1 MCQWWIGEHGVNTVA
16 RVGAALPPREV
27 LGQNI
32 LIVVAG
38 VSEGPAL
45 VDVPQRPDARH
56 FGFEPIVGA
65 DVATH
70 VGPQA
75 HAIQAQIVGV
85 GHATGSYQQ
94 VATAND
100 ATVCKLNTGAAL
112 SFPRC
117 DSRNRHA
124 DVDVDALGLQHL
136 GDGSRYVGVFPSRQA
151 RPRLDDGDLAAEAA
165 KDLRHL
171 KADVPTSD
179 DHQLAGQLAQ
189 RQQSLAVK
197 VRVFRQT
204 RNWRHGRAR
213 TRVQDDLGRAQYVL
227 ARLHQELATIATHQ
241 PAVGFND
248 AQALQPAEPA
258 LES

>member
-1 MCQWWIGEHGVNTVA
+1 MCQRWIGEHGVNAVA

-171 KADVPTSD
+171 KADVPTFDLRHLKADVPTSD

-204 RNWRHGRAR
+204 RDCRYGGAR
-213 TRVQDDLGRAQYVL
+213 TRV
-227 ARLHQELATIATHQ
+227 
-241 PAVGFND
+241 
-248 AQALQPAEPA
+248 
-258 LES
+258 